1 MTPLVLC
8 IDLESEASQFERAV
22 EVLLGADGMI
32 NSRCIAARGAAD
44 RRRAATAT
52 AAVPWHWPPA
62 RAH

>member
-44 RRRAATAT
+44 RLWAATAT
-52 AAVPWHWPPA
+52 VPWHWRMA